1 MVTGAAS
8 GIGRATAER
17 FAQEGASIF
26 LVDRDEPLLSKALS
40 GHPNFKGGAV
50 ADVSVEEDVK
60 RAFARMKELLGG
72 VDVLVSNA
80 GISVRSDFVDIP
92 YEQWRKVLDVNL
104 GGMFL
109 VSKEAASAM
118 KAQGGGVI
126 LMTASS
132 NGTEGH
138 RWYADYNASKA
149 GVILLAKTMA
159 LELAPKIRVNC
170 VCPGYVLTPMQ
181 RAEYTDEMLDAVNEG
196 IPMKRHA
203 EPEEIAALFAF
214 LASDDAKYITG
225 ADVRSTAGRR
235 RGCSERDEGASSPI
249 SHTSQFVP
257 TLSLVRTEPATS
269 QSERV
274 LASGRMTGLPRTAR
288 CGRGP
293 AKYGLRDER
302 GDRGV

>member
-60 RAFARMKELLGG
+60 RVFARMKELLGG

-225 ADVRSTAGRR
+225 ADVRIDGGETAGL
-235 RGCSERDEGASSPI
+235 
-249 SHTSQFVP
+249 F
-257 TLSLVRTEPATS
+257 
-269 QSERV
+269 
-274 LASGRMTGLPRTAR
+274 
-288 CGRGP
+288 
-293 AKYGLRDER
+293 
-302 GDRGV
+302 

>member
-60 RAFARMKELLGG
+60 RAFVRMKELLGG

-225 ADVRSTAGRR
+225 ADVRIDGGETAGL
-235 RGCSERDEGASSPI
+235 
-249 SHTSQFVP
+249 F
-257 TLSLVRTEPATS
+257 
-269 QSERV
+269 
-274 LASGRMTGLPRTAR
+274 
-288 CGRGP
+288 
-293 AKYGLRDER
+293 
-302 GDRGV
+302 